1 MTHNCIPHH
10 SEDRVW
16 KNQIQNEQLPADSR
30 RVYTHTEQWP
40 VPDFVKLD
48 MTPEIDRL
56 NSLIQQIG
64 NVPRHLDTL
73 LNDTRQ
79 MTGVIRIL
87 RNEIDELKETVTRQE
102 ENIRQL
108 TNLLPPDQIREEDW
122 IIPENWGHPNPR
134 RSNPANGQNPWHS
147 TPSPQASAPSSPDP
161 VLPPSSPDPVLPPPD
176 PVLPP
181 SSPDP
186 MLPPSPP
193 PSQSQRLT
201 AVLQKMEDVENLKWI
216 VLTHPDLEQR
226 LNNQHR
232 VMGNFV
238 PSIKRALS
246 SLGLEQITNN
256 AIGYKLTASGAL
268 KIKFISSLEAR
279 RACHLLRSIIGQIR
293 ARGDNTTMKFSTILS
308 PRWGQDR
315 QIFSDCAK
323 KLKISGEIVSW
334 DCVVMGAQGLIMKT
348 WNRRRKRRFFTLD
361 EAREI
366 IGQQREE
373 EIREE

>member
-1 MTHNCIPHH
+1 M
-10 SEDRVW
+10 S
-16 KNQIQNEQLPADSR
+16 
-30 RVYTHTEQWP
+30 
-40 VPDFVKLD
+40 DFVKLD

-134 RSNPANGQNPWHS
+134 RSNPANGENPWHS
-147 TPSPQASAPSSPDP
+147 TPSPQAGAPSSPDP
-161 VLPPSSPDPVLPPPD
+161 VLPPSSPDPVLPPSSPD

-186 MLPPSPP
+186 VLPPSPP
-193 PSQSQRLT
+193 PSQSQHLT
-201 AVLQKMEDVENLKWI
+201 AVLQRMEDVENLKWI

-334 DCVVMGAQGLIMKT
+334 DCVVMGAKGLIMKT